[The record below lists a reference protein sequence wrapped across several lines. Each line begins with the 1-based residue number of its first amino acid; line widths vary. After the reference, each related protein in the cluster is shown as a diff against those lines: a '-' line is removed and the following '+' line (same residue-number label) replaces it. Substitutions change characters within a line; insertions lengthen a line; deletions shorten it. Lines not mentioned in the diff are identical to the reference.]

1 MAHTPQEAQDFAS
14 RMGKLAQPMIEVSK
28 TLQEVYWL
36 DQPFVTGEESIS
48 DDDFAGSSYEGLSA
62 TLPVEAFAMIESW
75 MTTNRAAL
83 VGLAKFK

>member
-14 RMGKLAQPMIEVSK
+14 RMGKLAQPLIEVSK

-36 DQPFVTGEESIS
+36 DQPFVIGEESITA
-48 DDDFAGSSYEGLSA
+48 DDFANSSYDGLSV
-62 TLPVEAFAMIESW
+62 TLPAEAFALIEAW
-75 MTTNRAAL
+75 MTVNRAAL